1 MRPLRRL
8 RELQLIELSILLG
21 RSFAIVLEEKADAA
35 SKVSG
40 NEKEQAQRV
49 AMLAKM
55 SAIAK
60 MEKKFHYFDAAKME
74 KSFITLMLVAIL
86 I

>member
-1 MRPLRRL
+1 MQPLRRL
-8 RELQLIELSILLG
+8 RELQLMELSILLG

-40 NEKEQAQRV
+40 NEEEQAQRV
-49 AMLAKM
+49 AMIAKM
-55 SAIAK
+55 SAI
-60 MEKKFHYFDAAKME
+60 AKME